1 MAGLNTALDYLQSS
15 MYTPEQQA
23 EQSMLAEQARLS
35 DSGLRR
41 GILRG
46 VHTTPALLA
55 NAAGQVVE
63 PLSTGLSQPLFD
75 YAQGEM
81 QQAQQIPSLVPS
93 YENVTGLRSGMRYVG
108 EKIGENLP
116 NMLVTAPFGVAGRV
130 GLGTAAIRSP
140 LVKTLA
146 GASVGALP
154 LQMGEMTQSMREDPA
169 IMAST
174 TPLERLGRS
183 TAYGVITAPMEAA
196 DEALMLARG
205 TGAGKAVKNIF
216 KDGIKQGA
224 KAAGARLIGAVPEAA
239 LTEGVPE
246 VAQEATQH
254 AMLNKL
260 NPSRDASKDT
270 QQLKEAFFGGWAA
283 GGGTS
288 VAGRG
293 AEVAWSNARGMQQKI
308 GELLSAKQLPSWL
321 RSADDRTVLDW
332 DAQDD
337 ARRTANAEE
346 VAGAMAGDE
355 TEAPEFRAQAAD
367 WLRRAQEG
375 AAGWQDF
382 APVAAAREKYHA
394 ARKGAERFLAAAKGA
409 WGDLGKEG
417 KNLEFTPDDRIVFDA
432 MRSAMDPASP
442 LAKDEQR
449 AVGLY
454 NYLKQFLADN
464 RTDVPVHA
472 LEDDFGGPEGLQG
485 TLETMRALLQR
496 AGAVQPDATFKE
508 RMTAM
513 LADGRQRDLARAKLV
528 LSNLK
533 LEHGGEL
540 SPTDAIVMAQRI
552 EDGLQRYPS
561 MTAKQRAAFDKR
573 LDEVFGVNAES
584 VVEALGY
591 QKQRDEVSLAEDA
604 EDAEDV
610 EGQPNP
616 AMQTIFEQRGVER
629 RFIGSAK
636 AEPDD
641 PLHGGLW
648 RLDHPDEKVRGEI
661 RARMARTMRAE
672 RGTGNIVRSLNP
684 KQYAEAA
691 GVNLEELA
699 QRLKTTVENLEA
711 HPARML
717 MSDEKLLDKDR
728 IDLSTEDVQRL
739 AKGVVTELSQRVD
752 EDVAANVA
760 AALKQPAA
768 EQRKMLREMGLEH
781 AVKVVRTKDGS
792 VVKSNL
798 AHGGAGRF
806 TVKLQN
812 GTELVLSAQELI
824 KEMRKRVN
832 EPKAKRPGGDADLLR
847 HFAAGISSLL
857 SNPDVAS
864 ITVNDVWAREHTK
877 ERVRKESRAENKE
890 AQNAYAGLVGRFGG
904 YFQLSQE
911 GSRRV
916 TLMQAVRAQER
927 GGDPADY
934 MNVREKLENY
944 PTVLL
949 EGHLKRIEGLLQ
961 RATAR
966 MQKDAGKKSDGANLR
981 RYRTILDAGRDILD
995 EREEGPEQQNAT
1007 VYEIQEDKEEEA
1019 QRKVR
1024 THQEETDEPLHPHG
1038 KRSEKAAPKATGS
1051 LSDQR
1056 QPMDVPKGVSGK
1068 HFTPALRSLEAQ
1080 VEKLYDLVEGKFQTA
1095 LDSVLE
1101 LVAQA
1106 ADAVRAGDKAKYAR
1120 LLAQGQERLTKIAE
1134 GMLQRLE
1141 ERGKAEQ
1148 NAVKR
1153 GALRKE
1159 YATVKNVLSKEA
1171 TSVKDGKIEE
1181 AKTLSKEAPKLDAQ
1195 IREAKPGALGSKE
1208 NPHSVLMYYPA
1219 SPGELRP
1226 ALRKKY
1232 AGIKK
1237 IAELI
1242 ASGDRTGTT
1251 RNPQQGVL
1259 PGHYVT
1265 FPGVPGL
1272 YRVTGF
1278 EKIDLNSPEGIA
1290 KWEEREGWD
1299 RSATKQRFAGQV
1311 EHGKLQMVFER
1322 AEKTKAASKASAE
1335 PVVDVSSA
1343 PAFAR
1348 AKEAAKAA
1356 GADYVL
1362 AVEGVAGSYASRIA
1376 TQAKA
1381 KGKLLTAENIGQ
1393 IKPGDVVYLSVP
1405 GASRLYTREGS
1416 IYGRI
1421 PELLDHGA
1429 VVRMDTNERA
1439 HSSHNRVGE
1448 GAVYDR
1454 LKALGYYEV
1463 TENQHYAEWRA
1474 KAAVTHTQNNA
1485 QEASKPAGETI
1496 SDTEMQRVKDYVAKV
1511 LGPQVATEFVNR
1523 LTDPKTGR
1531 FEGGSAQWI
1540 RKNGQAII
1548 RIVARAAN
1556 PMSKA
1561 HHEAMHEFFQRLT
1574 ETNPEAADILRKAAG
1589 SATVLRQ
1596 IERFFHAEPNREQI
1610 LKQLKN
1616 SEHER
1621 VAYMFQLWAA
1631 GELNVGPKTE
1641 NLFQRIVTFLRK
1653 TFGMLNE
1660 DERAEAIMAAFH
1672 EGKMSEPNAVTQV
1685 LAKMNRAKAMERYSG
1700 EMKEAYR
1707 HVLHWVGTASG
1718 GLIGNENPHLDSI
1731 GRDFYNETG
1740 DKERAA
1746 FLIARDQKT
1755 NQMMNRVASVYADAD
1770 KKDMDIALEYLQTGR
1785 TPADPQVKVLVDRT
1799 RLMLDQ
1805 VYDYLE
1811 ASNTGVK
1818 KRKNYFPRVWD
1829 VVTLSEQRDQFVA
1842 DLLQHHAKDLKRI
1855 VDAENASR
1863 EKRALEGIDPKN
1875 KAAMKRVLAAVRRA
1889 EPKDIAEG
1897 ILSTLLENKGADPVQ
1912 ENEWRVGYT
1921 PFMQAANRR
1930 VLTWI
1935 DDKVFHKYYNK
1946 DLVHIMTT
1954 YSAQAAHAGE
1964 YSKKFGRGGQ
1974 KLRDKLN
1981 EALVWEAV
1989 RYAEEKSKQSGLLE
2003 QARTF
2008 AINGSAGKYDAYS
2021 SNAAMKMEIMQFLAE
2036 QTSEDPQEFVQKQE
2050 NALALAK
2057 RNIMAMEGTLGHDIS
2072 EAWRKAS
2079 AGAVVYENLRLLS
2092 MSLFSQ
2098 FIDPLGVMV
2107 NGGTLNDAFNT
2118 FKRGIVGVVHGW
2130 KGTQPQDEM
2139 TALARRIG
2147 IIDSHHL
2154 LNSMGSLYSSLYL
2167 GKTARK
2173 WNDRLFRWNGVEMF
2187 TQQSRVGAMETG
2199 IELILHHLKQTDQEQ
2214 SKRFLDELGL
2224 KPEDKRLVKGDEL
2237 DYTSPEIQQAL
2248 MRFVDRSIVRPNA
2261 AIRPAYGS
2269 DPRAQILFHMKGFTY
2284 AFHKVILEKIAHEAK
2299 HGNYDPAFTAVL
2311 AYVPVMIA
2319 ADTVRGLLSTGG
2331 DEPDWKKKW
2340 TLGDYVTHGV
2350 ERAGLLGIPQLALD
2364 TVRWGP
2370 TELTGPASEQI
2381 VRAGRTVSKEM
2392 KQHERLQ
2399 KRAEDSGKELDKLLA
2414 ESDDPVYD
2422 ASRRILRDALPLGT
2436 IAKNLLIDQPVD
2448 SSRQGLSAA
2457 QH

>member
-15 MYTPEQQA
+15 MYTPEQLA
-23 EQSMLAEQARLS
+23 EQSMLAEQAQLS

-63 PLSTGLSQPLFD
+63 PLSPGLSQPLFD
-75 YAQGEM
+75 YAQSEM

-93 YENVTGLRSGMRYVG
+93 YENVTGLRSGMQYVG
-108 EKIGENLP
+108 EKVGENLP
-116 NMLVTAPFGVAGRV
+116 NTLVTAPFGVAGRV

-254 AMLNKL
+254 AMLGAL

-308 GELLSAKQLPSWL
+308 GELLSTKQLPSWL

-337 ARRTANAEE
+337 ARRTASAEE

-485 TLETMRALLQR
+485 MLETMRALLQR

-591 QKQRDEVSLAEDA
+591 QKQRDEVSLAENADA
-604 EDAEDV
+604 DDAEDV

-616 AMQTIFEQRGVER
+616 AMQTIFEQQGTAR

-648 RLDHPDEKVRGEI
+648 RLDHPDEETRADI
-661 RARMARTMRAE
+661 RKRMARTMRAE

-961 RATAR
+961 RLTAR
-966 MQKDAGKKSDGANLR
+966 MQKDAGKKNDGANLR

-1019 QRKVR
+1019 KRKVR
-1024 THQEETDEPLHPHG
+1024 THQEETGEPLHPHG
-1038 KRSEKAAPKATGS
+1038 KRSEKVAPKATGS
-1051 LSDQR
+1051 LSEQR
-1056 QPMDVPKGVSGK
+1056 QPMAVPKGVSGK

-1080 VEKLYDLVEGKFQTA
+1080 VEKLYDLAEGKFQTA

-1106 ADAVRAGDKAKYAR
+1106 ADAVREGDKAAYAR
-1120 LLAQGQERLTKIAE
+1120 LLAQGQIRLAKIAE

-1159 YATVKNVLSKEA
+1159 YATVKDVL
-1171 TSVKDGKIEE
+1171 G
-1181 AKTLSKEAPKLDAQ
+1181 
-1195 IREAKPGALGSKE
+1195 
-1208 NPHSVLMYYPA
+1208 
-1219 SPGELRP
+1219 
-1226 ALRKKY
+1226 
-1232 AGIKK
+1232 
-1237 IAELI
+1237 
-1242 ASGDRTGTT
+1242 
-1251 RNPQQGVL
+1251 
-1259 PGHYVT
+1259 
-1265 FPGVPGL
+1265 
-1272 YRVTGF
+1272 
-1278 EKIDLNSPEGIA
+1278 
-1290 KWEEREGWD
+1290 
-1299 RSATKQRFAGQV
+1299 
-1311 EHGKLQMVFER
+1311 
-1322 AEKTKAASKASAE
+1322 
-1335 PVVDVSSA
+1335 
-1343 PAFAR
+1343 
-1348 AKEAAKAA
+1348 KEAAKH
-1356 GADYVL
+1356 
-1362 AVEGVAGSYASRIA
+1362 GV
-1376 TQAKA
+1376 TQA
-1381 KGKLLTAENIGQ
+1381 
-1393 IKPGDVVYLSVP
+1393 
-1405 GASRLYTREGS
+1405 
-1416 IYGRI
+1416 
-1421 PELLDHGA
+1421 
-1429 VVRMDTNERA
+1429 
-1439 HSSHNRVGE
+1439 
-1448 GAVYDR
+1448 
-1454 LKALGYYEV
+1454 
-1463 TENQHYAEWRA
+1463 
-1474 KAAVTHTQNNA
+1474 QNNA

-1496 SDTEMQRVKDYVAKV
+1496 SDAEMQEVKDYVAKV

-1707 HVLHWVGTASG
+1707 HILHWVGTASG

-1755 NQMMNRVASVYADAD
+1755 NQMMNRVASIYADAD
-1770 KKDMDIALEYLQTGR
+1770 KKDMDIALEYLQTGK

-1811 ASNTGVK
+1811 ASDTGVK

-1855 VDAENASR
+1855 VDVENASR
-1863 EKRALEGIDPKN
+1863 EKRALEGVDPKN
-1875 KAAMKRVLAAVRRA
+1875 KAAMKRALAEVRRA

-2008 AINGSAGKYDAYS
+2008 AIDGSAGKYDADS

-2036 QTSEDPQEFVQKQE
+2036 QTSEDQQEFVQKQE

-2107 NGGTLNDAFNT
+2107 NGGTLSDAFNT

-2199 IELILHHLKQTDQEQ
+2199 IELILRHLKQADQEQ

-2224 KPEDKRLVKGDEL
+2224 KPEDKRLMKGDEL

-2299 HGNYDPAFTAVL
+2299 HGNYDPAFTAIL

-2381 VRAGRTVSKEM
+2381 VRAGKTVSKEV

-2414 ESDDPVYD
+2414 ERDDPVYD

-2448 SSRQGLSAA
+2448 SSRGG
-2457 QH
+2457 

>member
-1 MAGLNTALDYLQSS
+1 M
-15 MYTPEQQA
+15 
-23 EQSMLAEQARLS
+23 
-35 DSGLRR
+35 
-41 GILRG
+41 
-46 VHTTPALLA
+46 
-55 NAAGQVVE
+55 
-63 PLSTGLSQPLFD
+63 
-75 YAQGEM
+75 
-81 QQAQQIPSLVPS
+81 
-93 YENVTGLRSGMRYVG
+93 
-108 EKIGENLP
+108 
-116 NMLVTAPFGVAGRV
+116 
-130 GLGTAAIRSP
+130 
-140 LVKTLA
+140 
-146 GASVGALP
+146 
-154 LQMGEMTQSMREDPA
+154 
-169 IMAST
+169 
-174 TPLERLGRS
+174 
-183 TAYGVITAPMEAA
+183 
-196 DEALMLARG
+196 
-205 TGAGKAVKNIF
+205 
-216 KDGIKQGA
+216 
-224 KAAGARLIGAVPEAA
+224 
-239 LTEGVPE
+239 
-246 VAQEATQH
+246 
-254 AMLNKL
+254 
-260 NPSRDASKDT
+260 
-270 QQLKEAFFGGWAA
+270 
-283 GGGTS
+283 
-288 VAGRG
+288 
-293 AEVAWSNARGMQQKI
+293 
-308 GELLSAKQLPSWL
+308 
-321 RSADDRTVLDW
+321 
-332 DAQDD
+332 
-337 ARRTANAEE
+337 
-346 VAGAMAGDE
+346 
-355 TEAPEFRAQAAD
+355 
-367 WLRRAQEG
+367 
-375 AAGWQDF
+375 
-382 APVAAAREKYHA
+382 
-394 ARKGAERFLAAAKGA
+394 
-409 WGDLGKEG
+409 
-417 KNLEFTPDDRIVFDA
+417 
-432 MRSAMDPASP
+432 
-442 LAKDEQR
+442 
-449 AVGLY
+449 
-454 NYLKQFLADN
+454 
-464 RTDVPVHA
+464 
-472 LEDDFGGPEGLQG
+472 
-485 TLETMRALLQR
+485 
-496 AGAVQPDATFKE
+496 
-508 RMTAM
+508 
-513 LADGRQRDLARAKLV
+513 
-528 LSNLK
+528 
-533 LEHGGEL
+533 
-540 SPTDAIVMAQRI
+540 
-552 EDGLQRYPS
+552 
-561 MTAKQRAAFDKR
+561 
-573 LDEVFGVNAES
+573 
-584 VVEALGY
+584 
-591 QKQRDEVSLAEDA
+591 
-604 EDAEDV
+604 
-610 EGQPNP
+610 
-616 AMQTIFEQRGVER
+616 
-629 RFIGSAK
+629 
-636 AEPDD
+636 
-641 PLHGGLW
+641 
-648 RLDHPDEKVRGEI
+648 
-661 RARMARTMRAE
+661 
-672 RGTGNIVRSLNP
+672 
-684 KQYAEAA
+684 
-691 GVNLEELA
+691 
-699 QRLKTTVENLEA
+699 
-711 HPARML
+711 
-717 MSDEKLLDKDR
+717 
-728 IDLSTEDVQRL
+728 
-739 AKGVVTELSQRVD
+739 
-752 EDVAANVA
+752 
-760 AALKQPAA
+760 
-768 EQRKMLREMGLEH
+768 
-781 AVKVVRTKDGS
+781 
-792 VVKSNL
+792 
-798 AHGGAGRF
+798 
-806 TVKLQN
+806 
-812 GTELVLSAQELI
+812 
-824 KEMRKRVN
+824 
-832 EPKAKRPGGDADLLR
+832 
-847 HFAAGISSLL
+847 
-857 SNPDVAS
+857 
-864 ITVNDVWAREHTK
+864 
-877 ERVRKESRAENKE
+877 
-890 AQNAYAGLVGRFGG
+890 
-904 YFQLSQE
+904 
-911 GSRRV
+911 
-916 TLMQAVRAQER
+916 
-927 GGDPADY
+927 
-934 MNVREKLENY
+934 
-944 PTVLL
+944 
-949 EGHLKRIEGLLQ
+949 
-961 RATAR
+961 
-966 MQKDAGKKSDGANLR
+966 
-981 RYRTILDAGRDILD
+981 
-995 EREEGPEQQNAT
+995 
-1007 VYEIQEDKEEEA
+1007 
-1019 QRKVR
+1019 
-1024 THQEETDEPLHPHG
+1024 
-1038 KRSEKAAPKATGS
+1038 
-1051 LSDQR
+1051 
-1056 QPMDVPKGVSGK
+1056 
-1068 HFTPALRSLEAQ
+1068 
-1080 VEKLYDLVEGKFQTA
+1080 
-1095 LDSVLE
+1095 
-1101 LVAQA
+1101 
-1106 ADAVRAGDKAKYAR
+1106 
-1120 LLAQGQERLTKIAE
+1120 
-1134 GMLQRLE
+1134 
-1141 ERGKAEQ
+1141 
-1148 NAVKR
+1148 
-1153 GALRKE
+1153 
-1159 YATVKNVLSKEA
+1159 
-1171 TSVKDGKIEE
+1171 
-1181 AKTLSKEAPKLDAQ
+1181 
-1195 IREAKPGALGSKE
+1195 
-1208 NPHSVLMYYPA
+1208 
-1219 SPGELRP
+1219 
-1226 ALRKKY
+1226 
-1232 AGIKK
+1232 
-1237 IAELI
+1237 
-1242 ASGDRTGTT
+1242 
-1251 RNPQQGVL
+1251 
-1259 PGHYVT
+1259 
-1265 FPGVPGL
+1265 
-1272 YRVTGF
+1272 
-1278 EKIDLNSPEGIA
+1278 
-1290 KWEEREGWD
+1290 
-1299 RSATKQRFAGQV
+1299 
-1311 EHGKLQMVFER
+1311 
-1322 AEKTKAASKASAE
+1322 
-1335 PVVDVSSA
+1335 
-1343 PAFAR
+1343 
-1348 AKEAAKAA
+1348 
-1356 GADYVL
+1356 
-1362 AVEGVAGSYASRIA
+1362 
-1376 TQAKA
+1376 
-1381 KGKLLTAENIGQ
+1381 
-1393 IKPGDVVYLSVP
+1393 
-1405 GASRLYTREGS
+1405 
-1416 IYGRI
+1416 
-1421 PELLDHGA
+1421 
-1429 VVRMDTNERA
+1429 
-1439 HSSHNRVGE
+1439 
-1448 GAVYDR
+1448 
-1454 LKALGYYEV
+1454 
-1463 TENQHYAEWRA
+1463 
-1474 KAAVTHTQNNA
+1474 
-1485 QEASKPAGETI
+1485 
-1496 SDTEMQRVKDYVAKV
+1496 

-1685 LAKMNRAKAMERYSG
+1685 LAKMNRAKAVERYSA

-1755 NQMMNRVASVYADAD
+1755 NQMMNRVASIYADAD
-1770 KKDMDIALEYLQTGR
+1770 KKDMDIALEYLQTGK

-1811 ASNTGVK
+1811 ASDTGVK

-1855 VDAENASR
+1855 ADAENASR
-1863 EKRALEGIDPKN
+1863 EKRALEGVDPKN
-1875 KAAMKRVLAAVRRA
+1875 KAAMKRALAEVRRA

-2008 AINGSAGKYDAYS
+2008 AIDGSAGKYDADS

-2036 QTSEDPQEFVQKQE
+2036 QTSEDLQEFVQKQE
-2050 NALALAK
+2050 SALALAK

-2107 NGGTLNDAFNT
+2107 NGGTLSDAFNT

-2199 IELILHHLKQTDQEQ
+2199 IELILRHLKQADQEQ

-2224 KPEDKRLVKGDEL
+2224 KPEDKRLMKGDEL

-2381 VRAGRTVSKEM
+2381 VRAGKTVSKEV

-2448 SSRQGLSAA
+2448 SSRQGLRAA

>member
-15 MYTPEQQA
+15 MYTPEQLA

-93 YENVTGLRSGMRYVG
+93 YENVTGLRSGMQYVG
-108 EKIGENLP
+108 EKVGENLP
-116 NMLVTAPFGVAGRV
+116 NTLVTAPFGVAGRV

-183 TAYGVITAPMEAA
+183 AAYGGITAPMEAA

-604 EDAEDV
+604 DDAEDV

-616 AMQTIFEQRGVER
+616 AMQTIFEQQGTAR

-806 TVKLQN
+806 TVRLQN

-890 AQNAYAGLVGRFGG
+890 TQNAYAGLVGRFGG

-949 EGHLKRIEGLLQ
+949 EGHLKRIEWLLQ
-961 RATAR
+961 RAVAR
-966 MQKDAGKKSDGANLR
+966 MQQDAGKKSDGANLR

-1007 VYEIQEDKEEEA
+1007 VFEIQEDKEEEA

-1024 THQEETDEPLHPHG
+1024 THQEETVEPLHPHG
-1038 KRSEKAAPKATGS
+1038 RRSEKAAPKATGS

-1106 ADAVRAGDKAKYAR
+1106 ADAVRAGDKAKYAK

-1171 TSVKDGKIEE
+1171 ASVKDGKIEE
-1181 AKTLSKEAPKLDAQ
+1181 AKTLKHAYNK
-1195 IREAKPGALGSKE
+1195 
-1208 NPHSVLMYYPA
+1208 
-1219 SPGELRP
+1219 
-1226 ALRKKY
+1226 
-1232 AGIKK
+1232 
-1237 IAELI
+1237 
-1242 ASGDRTGTT
+1242 
-1251 RNPQQGVL
+1251 
-1259 PGHYVT
+1259 
-1265 FPGVPGL
+1265 
-1272 YRVTGF
+1272 
-1278 EKIDLNSPEGIA
+1278 
-1290 KWEEREGWD
+1290 
-1299 RSATKQRFAGQV
+1299 
-1311 EHGKLQMVFER
+1311 
-1322 AEKTKAASKASAE
+1322 
-1335 PVVDVSSA
+1335 
-1343 PAFAR
+1343 
-1348 AKEAAKAA
+1348 
-1356 GADYVL
+1356 
-1362 AVEGVAGSYASRIA
+1362 
-1376 TQAKA
+1376 
-1381 KGKLLTAENIGQ
+1381 
-1393 IKPGDVVYLSVP
+1393 
-1405 GASRLYTREGS
+1405 
-1416 IYGRI
+1416 
-1421 PELLDHGA
+1421 
-1429 VVRMDTNERA
+1429 
-1439 HSSHNRVGE
+1439 
-1448 GAVYDR
+1448 
-1454 LKALGYYEV
+1454 
-1463 TENQHYAEWRA
+1463 
-1474 KAAVTHTQNNA
+1474 
-1485 QEASKPAGETI
+1485 EASKPAGTGAPFKQGKYTLATSHVSPQEFDSFDFSKIGTTFGHVTAGNSAATGSGAFTSKNRKVI
-1496 SDTEMQRVKDYVAKV
+1496 HEYRKLLDERGFKPHEYQVFVNTKPEEILDVHTKLSEQPKAILDALNALLEKTTKEGFAPASAWHDLPTGSAIKALTQRLGHEAVRKALVNLGIKVTKYSERGYAGEQLDDNYVVLDEKAITGLLRLNEEQSAVLDYVAKV

-1707 HVLHWVGTASG
+1707 HILHWVGTASG

-1755 NQMMNRVASVYADAD
+1755 NQMMNRVASIYADAD
-1770 KKDMDIALEYLQTGR
+1770 KKDMDIALEYLQTGK

-1811 ASNTGVK
+1811 ASDTGVK

-1863 EKRALEGIDPKN
+1863 EKRALEDVDPKN
-1875 KAAMKRVLAAVRRA
+1875 KAAMKRALAEVRRA

-1981 EALVWEAV
+1981 EALVWEAA

-2008 AINGSAGKYDAYS
+2008 AIDGSAGKYDADS
-2021 SNAAMKMEIMQFLAE
+2021 SNAAMKMEIMQFLAG
-2036 QTSEDPQEFVQKQE
+2036 QTGEDPQEFVQKQE

-2107 NGGTLNDAFNT
+2107 NGGTLSDAFNT

-2224 KPEDKRLVKGDEL
+2224 KPEDKRLMKGDEL

-2436 IAKNLLIDQPVD
+2436 ITKNLLIDQPVD

>member
-183 TAYGVITAPMEAA
+183 AAYGAITAPMEAA

-254 AMLNKL
+254 AMLGAL
-260 NPSRDASKDT
+260 NPSRDASKDA

-308 GELLSAKQLPSWL
+308 GELLSTKQLPSWL

-485 TLETMRALLQR
+485 MLETMRALLQR

-540 SPTDAIVMAQRI
+540 SPIDAIVMAQRI

-584 VVEALGY
+584 VVEVLGY

-604 EDAEDV
+604 DDAEDV

-616 AMQTIFEQRGVER
+616 AMQTIFEQQGTAR

-648 RLDHPDEKVRGEI
+648 RLDHPDEETRADI
-661 RARMARTMRAE
+661 RKRMARTMRAE

-752 EDVAANVA
+752 EDVAANVE

-768 EQRKMLREMGLEH
+768 EQRKALREMGLEH

-832 EPKAKRPGGDADLLR
+832 EPKAKRPVGDADLLR

-949 EGHLKRIEGLLQ
+949 EGHLKRVEGLAQ

-966 MQKDAGKKSDGANLR
+966 MQKDAGKKNDGANLR

-1038 KRSEKAAPKATGS
+1038 RLSEKAAPKATGS
-1051 LSDQR
+1051 LSEQR

-1080 VEKLYDLVEGKFQTA
+1080 VEKLYDLAEGKFQTA

-1106 ADAVRAGDKAKYAR
+1106 ADAVREGDKAKYAR
-1120 LLAQGQERLTKIAE
+1120 LLAQGQERLAKIAE

-1159 YATVKNVLSKEA
+1159 YATVKDVL
-1171 TSVKDGKIEE
+1171 G
-1181 AKTLSKEAPKLDAQ
+1181 
-1195 IREAKPGALGSKE
+1195 
-1208 NPHSVLMYYPA
+1208 
-1219 SPGELRP
+1219 
-1226 ALRKKY
+1226 
-1232 AGIKK
+1232 
-1237 IAELI
+1237 
-1242 ASGDRTGTT
+1242 
-1251 RNPQQGVL
+1251 
-1259 PGHYVT
+1259 
-1265 FPGVPGL
+1265 
-1272 YRVTGF
+1272 
-1278 EKIDLNSPEGIA
+1278 
-1290 KWEEREGWD
+1290 
-1299 RSATKQRFAGQV
+1299 
-1311 EHGKLQMVFER
+1311 
-1322 AEKTKAASKASAE
+1322 
-1335 PVVDVSSA
+1335 
-1343 PAFAR
+1343 
-1348 AKEAAKAA
+1348 KEAAKH
-1356 GADYVL
+1356 
-1362 AVEGVAGSYASRIA
+1362 GV
-1376 TQAKA
+1376 TQA
-1381 KGKLLTAENIGQ
+1381 
-1393 IKPGDVVYLSVP
+1393 
-1405 GASRLYTREGS
+1405 
-1416 IYGRI
+1416 
-1421 PELLDHGA
+1421 
-1429 VVRMDTNERA
+1429 
-1439 HSSHNRVGE
+1439 
-1448 GAVYDR
+1448 
-1454 LKALGYYEV
+1454 
-1463 TENQHYAEWRA
+1463 
-1474 KAAVTHTQNNA
+1474 QNNA

-1589 SATVLRQ
+1589 SAAVLRQ

-1718 GLIGNENPHLDSI
+1718 GLIGNENPYLDSI

-1755 NQMMNRVASVYADAD
+1755 NQMMNRVASIYADAD
-1770 KKDMDIALEYLQTGR
+1770 KKDMDIALEYLQTGK

-1811 ASNTGVK
+1811 ASDTGVK
-1818 KRKNYFPRVWD
+1818 KRKNFFPRVWD

-1855 VDAENASR
+1855 ADAENASR
-1863 EKRALEGIDPKN
+1863 EKRALEGVDPKN
-1875 KAAMKRVLAAVRRA
+1875 KAAMKRALAEVRRA

-2008 AINGSAGKYDAYS
+2008 AIDGSAGKYDADS

-2107 NGGTLNDAFNT
+2107 NGGTLSDAFNT

-2173 WNDRLFRWNGVEMF
+2173 LNDRLFRWNGVEMF

-2199 IELILHHLKQTDQEQ
+2199 IELILRHLKQADQEQ

-2224 KPEDKRLVKGDEL
+2224 KPEDKRLMKGDEL

-2436 IAKNLLIDQPVD
+2436 ITKNLLIDQPVD
-2448 SSRQGLSAA
+2448 SSWQGLRAA

>member
-15 MYTPEQQA
+15 MYTPEQLA
-23 EQSMLAEQARLS
+23 EQSMLAEQAQLS

-63 PLSTGLSQPLFD
+63 PLSPGLSQPLFD
-75 YAQGEM
+75 YAQSEM

-93 YENVTGLRSGMRYVG
+93 YENVTGLRSGMQYVG

-183 TAYGVITAPMEAA
+183 AAYGAITAPMEAA

-254 AMLNKL
+254 AMLGAL

-308 GELLSAKQLPSWL
+308 GELLSTKQLPSWL

-533 LEHGGEL
+533 LEYGGEL

-591 QKQRDEVSLAEDA
+591 QKQRDEVSLAENAD
-604 EDAEDV
+604 DAEDV

-616 AMQTIFEQRGVER
+616 AMQTIFEQQGTAR

-636 AEPDD
+636 AAPDD
-641 PLHGGLW
+641 SLHGGLW
-648 RLDHPDEKVRGEI
+648 RLDHPDEATRADI
-661 RARMARTMRAE
+661 RKRMARTMRAE

-806 TVKLQN
+806 TVRLQN

-961 RATAR
+961 RAVAR
-966 MQKDAGKKSDGANLR
+966 MQQDAGKKSDGANLR

-1038 KRSEKAAPKATGS
+1038 RRSEKAAPKATGS

-1056 QPMDVPKGVSGK
+1056 QPMGVPKGVSGK

-1106 ADAVRAGDKAKYAR
+1106 ADAVREGDKAKYAR
-1120 LLAQGQERLTKIAE
+1120 LLAQGQERLAKIAE

-1181 AKTLSKEAPKLDAQ
+1181 AKTLSKEAPKLAAQ

-1219 SPGELRP
+1219 SPGELRL

-1322 AEKTKAASKASAE
+1322 APVESLDQ
-1335 PVVDVSSA
+1335 VVDSFA
-1343 PAFAR
+1343 PTLG
-1348 AKEAAKAA
+1348 AKI
-1356 GADYVL
+1356 L
-1362 AVEGVAGSYASRIA
+1362 AHKYN
-1376 TQAKA
+1376 K
-1381 KGKLLTAENIGQ
+1381 
-1393 IKPGDVVYLSVP
+1393 
-1405 GASRLYTREGS
+1405 
-1416 IYGRI
+1416 
-1421 PELLDHGA
+1421 
-1429 VVRMDTNERA
+1429 
-1439 HSSHNRVGE
+1439 
-1448 GAVYDR
+1448 
-1454 LKALGYYEV
+1454 
-1463 TENQHYAEWRA
+1463 
-1474 KAAVTHTQNNA
+1474 
-1485 QEASKPAGETI
+1485 EASKPAGETI

-1707 HVLHWVGTASG
+1707 HILHWVGTASG

-1755 NQMMNRVASVYADAD
+1755 NQMMNRVASIYADAD
-1770 KKDMDIALEYLQTGR
+1770 KKDMDIALEYLQTGK

-1811 ASNTGVK
+1811 ASDTGVK

-1863 EKRALEGIDPKN
+1863 EKRALEGVDPKN
-1875 KAAMKRVLAAVRRA
+1875 KAAMKRALAEVRRA

-1930 VLTWI
+1930 MLTWI
-1935 DDKVFHKYYNK
+1935 DDKVFQKYYNK

-1981 EALVWEAV
+1981 EALVWEAA

-2008 AINGSAGKYDAYS
+2008 AIDGSAGKYDADS
-2021 SNAAMKMEIMQFLAE
+2021 SNAAMKMEIMQFLAG
-2036 QTSEDPQEFVQKQE
+2036 QTGEDPQEFVQKQE

-2107 NGGTLNDAFNT
+2107 NGGTLSDAFNT

-2224 KPEDKRLVKGDEL
+2224 KPEDKRLMKGDEL

-2299 HGNYDPAFTAVL
+2299 HGNYDPAFTAIL
-2311 AYVPVMIA
+2311 AYVPVMIV

-2340 TLGDYVTHGV
+2340 TLGDYVTHGA

-2381 VRAGRTVSKEM
+2381 VRAGKTVSKEV

-2436 IAKNLLIDQPVD
+2436 ITKNLLIDQPVD
-2448 SSRQGLSAA
+2448 SSRQGLRAA

>member
-15 MYTPEQQA
+15 MYTPEQLA
-23 EQSMLAEQARLS
+23 EQSMLAEQAQLS

-63 PLSTGLSQPLFD
+63 PLSPELSQPLFD
-75 YAQGEM
+75 YAQSEK

-93 YENVTGLRSGMRYVG
+93 YENVTGLRSGMQYVG

-183 TAYGVITAPMEAA
+183 AAYGAITAPMEAA

-254 AMLNKL
+254 AMLGAL

-308 GELLSAKQLPSWL
+308 GELLSTKQLPSWL

-394 ARKGAERFLAAAKGA
+394 ARKGAERFLAAAKSA

-591 QKQRDEVSLAEDA
+591 QKQRDEVSMAEDA

-616 AMQTIFEQRGVER
+616 AMQTIFEQQGTAR

-648 RLDHPDEKVRGEI
+648 RLDHPDEATRADI
-661 RARMARTMRAE
+661 RKRMARTMRAE

-806 TVKLQN
+806 TVRLQN

-961 RATAR
+961 HAVAR
-966 MQKDAGKKSDGANLR
+966 MQQDAGKKSDGANLR

-1038 KRSEKAAPKATGS
+1038 RRSEKAAPKATGS

-1106 ADAVRAGDKAKYAR
+1106 ADAVREGDKAKYAR
-1120 LLAQGQERLTKIAE
+1120 LLAQGQERLAKIAE

-1181 AKTLSKEAPKLDAQ
+1181 AKTLKHAYNK
-1195 IREAKPGALGSKE
+1195 
-1208 NPHSVLMYYPA
+1208 
-1219 SPGELRP
+1219 
-1226 ALRKKY
+1226 
-1232 AGIKK
+1232 
-1237 IAELI
+1237 
-1242 ASGDRTGTT
+1242 
-1251 RNPQQGVL
+1251 
-1259 PGHYVT
+1259 
-1265 FPGVPGL
+1265 
-1272 YRVTGF
+1272 
-1278 EKIDLNSPEGIA
+1278 
-1290 KWEEREGWD
+1290 
-1299 RSATKQRFAGQV
+1299 
-1311 EHGKLQMVFER
+1311 
-1322 AEKTKAASKASAE
+1322 
-1335 PVVDVSSA
+1335 
-1343 PAFAR
+1343 
-1348 AKEAAKAA
+1348 
-1356 GADYVL
+1356 
-1362 AVEGVAGSYASRIA
+1362 
-1376 TQAKA
+1376 
-1381 KGKLLTAENIGQ
+1381 
-1393 IKPGDVVYLSVP
+1393 
-1405 GASRLYTREGS
+1405 
-1416 IYGRI
+1416 
-1421 PELLDHGA
+1421 
-1429 VVRMDTNERA
+1429 
-1439 HSSHNRVGE
+1439 
-1448 GAVYDR
+1448 
-1454 LKALGYYEV
+1454 
-1463 TENQHYAEWRA
+1463 
-1474 KAAVTHTQNNA
+1474 
-1485 QEASKPAGETI
+1485 EASKPAGETI

-1523 LTDPKTGR
+1523 LTDPKTGK

-1707 HVLHWVGTASG
+1707 HILHWVGTASG

-1755 NQMMNRVASVYADAD
+1755 NQMMNRVASIYADAD
-1770 KKDMDIALEYLQTGR
+1770 KKDMDIALEYLQTGK

-1811 ASNTGVK
+1811 ASDTGVK

-1863 EKRALEGIDPKN
+1863 EKRALEGVDPKN
-1875 KAAMKRVLAAVRRA
+1875 KAAMKRALAEVRRA

-1930 VLTWI
+1930 MLTWI
-1935 DDKVFHKYYNK
+1935 DDKVFQKYYNK

-1981 EALVWEAV
+1981 EALVWEAA

-2003 QARTF
+2003 QARAF
-2008 AINGSAGKYDAYS
+2008 AIDGSAGKYDADS
-2021 SNAAMKMEIMQFLAE
+2021 SNAAMKMEIMQFLAG
-2036 QTSEDPQEFVQKQE
+2036 QTGEDPQEFVQKQE

-2107 NGGTLNDAFNT
+2107 NGGTLSDAFNT

-2224 KPEDKRLVKGDEL
+2224 KPEDKRLMKGDEL

-2381 VRAGRTVSKEM
+2381 VRAGKTVSKEV

-2422 ASRRILRDALPLGT
+2422 ASRRILRDALPLGVIT
-2436 IAKNLLIDQPVD
+2436 KNLLIDQPVD
-2448 SSRQGLSAA
+2448 SSRQGLRAA

>member
-15 MYTPEQQA
+15 MYTPEQLA
-23 EQSMLAEQARLS
+23 EQSMLAEQAQLS

-63 PLSTGLSQPLFD
+63 PLSPELSQPLFD
-75 YAQGEM
+75 YAQSEK

-93 YENVTGLRSGMRYVG
+93 YENVTGLRSGMQYVG

-183 TAYGVITAPMEAA
+183 AAYGAITAPMEAA

-254 AMLNKL
+254 AMLGAL

-308 GELLSAKQLPSWL
+308 GELLSTKQLPSWL

-394 ARKGAERFLAAAKGA
+394 ARKGAERFLAAAKSA

-591 QKQRDEVSLAEDA
+591 QKQRDEVSMAEDA

-616 AMQTIFEQRGVER
+616 AMQTIFEQQGTAR

-648 RLDHPDEKVRGEI
+648 RLDHPDEATRADI
-661 RARMARTMRAE
+661 RKRMARTMRAE

-806 TVKLQN
+806 TVRLQN

-961 RATAR
+961 HAVAR
-966 MQKDAGKKSDGANLR
+966 MQQDAGKKSDGANLR

-1038 KRSEKAAPKATGS
+1038 RRSEKAAPKATGS

-1106 ADAVRAGDKAKYAR
+1106 ADAVREGDKAKYAR

-1181 AKTLSKEAPKLDAQ
+1181 AKTLKHAYNK
-1195 IREAKPGALGSKE
+1195 
-1208 NPHSVLMYYPA
+1208 
-1219 SPGELRP
+1219 
-1226 ALRKKY
+1226 
-1232 AGIKK
+1232 
-1237 IAELI
+1237 
-1242 ASGDRTGTT
+1242 
-1251 RNPQQGVL
+1251 
-1259 PGHYVT
+1259 
-1265 FPGVPGL
+1265 
-1272 YRVTGF
+1272 
-1278 EKIDLNSPEGIA
+1278 
-1290 KWEEREGWD
+1290 
-1299 RSATKQRFAGQV
+1299 
-1311 EHGKLQMVFER
+1311 
-1322 AEKTKAASKASAE
+1322 
-1335 PVVDVSSA
+1335 
-1343 PAFAR
+1343 
-1348 AKEAAKAA
+1348 
-1356 GADYVL
+1356 
-1362 AVEGVAGSYASRIA
+1362 
-1376 TQAKA
+1376 
-1381 KGKLLTAENIGQ
+1381 
-1393 IKPGDVVYLSVP
+1393 
-1405 GASRLYTREGS
+1405 
-1416 IYGRI
+1416 
-1421 PELLDHGA
+1421 
-1429 VVRMDTNERA
+1429 
-1439 HSSHNRVGE
+1439 
-1448 GAVYDR
+1448 
-1454 LKALGYYEV
+1454 
-1463 TENQHYAEWRA
+1463 
-1474 KAAVTHTQNNA
+1474 
-1485 QEASKPAGETI
+1485 EASKPAGETI

-1523 LTDPKTGR
+1523 LTDPKTGK

-1707 HVLHWVGTASG
+1707 HILHWVGTASG

-1755 NQMMNRVASVYADAD
+1755 NQMMNRVASIYADAD
-1770 KKDMDIALEYLQTGR
+1770 KKDMDIALEYLQTGK

-1811 ASNTGVK
+1811 ASDTGVK

-1863 EKRALEGIDPKN
+1863 EKRALEGVDPKN
-1875 KAAMKRVLAAVRRA
+1875 KAAMKRALAEVRRA

-1930 VLTWI
+1930 MLTWI
-1935 DDKVFHKYYNK
+1935 DDKVFQKYYNK

-1981 EALVWEAV
+1981 EALVWEAA

-2008 AINGSAGKYDAYS
+2008 AIDGSAGKYDADS
-2021 SNAAMKMEIMQFLAE
+2021 SNAAMKMEIMQFLAG
-2036 QTSEDPQEFVQKQE
+2036 QTGEDPQEFVQKQE

-2107 NGGTLNDAFNT
+2107 NGGTLSDAFNT

-2224 KPEDKRLVKGDEL
+2224 KPEDKRLMKGDEL

-2381 VRAGRTVSKEM
+2381 VRAGKTVSKEV

-2422 ASRRILRDALPLGT
+2422 ASRRILRDALPLGVIT
-2436 IAKNLLIDQPVD
+2436 KNLLIDQPVD
-2448 SSRQGLSAA
+2448 SSRQGLRAA

>member
-15 MYTPEQQA
+15 MYTPEQLA

-63 PLSTGLSQPLFD
+63 PLSAGLSQPLFD
-75 YAQGEM
+75 YAQSEM

-93 YENVTGLRSGMRYVG
+93 YENVTGLRSGMQYVG
-108 EKIGENLP
+108 EKVGENLP
-116 NMLVTAPFGVAGRV
+116 NTLVTAPFGVAGRV

-183 TAYGVITAPMEAA
+183 AAYGAITAPMEAA

-254 AMLNKL
+254 AMLGAL

-308 GELLSAKQLPSWL
+308 GELLSTKQLPSWL

-533 LEHGGEL
+533 LEYGGEL

-561 MTAKQRAAFDKR
+561 MTAKQRAAFDTR

-591 QKQRDEVSLAEDA
+591 QKQRDEVSLAENAD
-604 EDAEDV
+604 DAEDV

-616 AMQTIFEQRGVER
+616 AMQTIFEQQGTAR

-636 AEPDD
+636 AAPDD
-641 PLHGGLW
+641 SLHGGLW
-648 RLDHPDEKVRGEI
+648 RLDHPDEATRADI
-661 RARMARTMRAE
+661 RKRMARTMRAE

-806 TVKLQN
+806 TVRLQN

-961 RATAR
+961 RAVAR
-966 MQKDAGKKSDGANLR
+966 MQQDAGKKSDGANLR

-1024 THQEETDEPLHPHG
+1024 TNQEETDEPLHPHG
-1038 KRSEKAAPKATGS
+1038 RRSEKAAPKATGS

-1095 LDSVLE
+1095 LDSVLK

-1106 ADAVRAGDKAKYAR
+1106 ADAVREGDKAKYAR
-1120 LLAQGQERLTKIAE
+1120 LLAQGQERLAKIAE

-1181 AKTLSKEAPKLDAQ
+1181 AKTLKHAYNK
-1195 IREAKPGALGSKE
+1195 
-1208 NPHSVLMYYPA
+1208 
-1219 SPGELRP
+1219 
-1226 ALRKKY
+1226 
-1232 AGIKK
+1232 
-1237 IAELI
+1237 
-1242 ASGDRTGTT
+1242 
-1251 RNPQQGVL
+1251 
-1259 PGHYVT
+1259 
-1265 FPGVPGL
+1265 
-1272 YRVTGF
+1272 
-1278 EKIDLNSPEGIA
+1278 
-1290 KWEEREGWD
+1290 
-1299 RSATKQRFAGQV
+1299 
-1311 EHGKLQMVFER
+1311 
-1322 AEKTKAASKASAE
+1322 
-1335 PVVDVSSA
+1335 
-1343 PAFAR
+1343 
-1348 AKEAAKAA
+1348 
-1356 GADYVL
+1356 
-1362 AVEGVAGSYASRIA
+1362 
-1376 TQAKA
+1376 
-1381 KGKLLTAENIGQ
+1381 
-1393 IKPGDVVYLSVP
+1393 
-1405 GASRLYTREGS
+1405 
-1416 IYGRI
+1416 
-1421 PELLDHGA
+1421 
-1429 VVRMDTNERA
+1429 
-1439 HSSHNRVGE
+1439 
-1448 GAVYDR
+1448 
-1454 LKALGYYEV
+1454 
-1463 TENQHYAEWRA
+1463 
-1474 KAAVTHTQNNA
+1474 
-1485 QEASKPAGETI
+1485 EASKPAGETI

-1523 LTDPKTGR
+1523 LTDPKTGK

-1707 HVLHWVGTASG
+1707 HILHWVGTASG

-1755 NQMMNRVASVYADAD
+1755 NQMMNRVASIYADAD
-1770 KKDMDIALEYLQTGR
+1770 KKDMDIALEYLQTGK

-1811 ASNTGVK
+1811 ASDTGVK

-1863 EKRALEGIDPKN
+1863 EKRALEGVDPKN
-1875 KAAMKRVLAAVRRA
+1875 KAAMKRALAEVRRA

-1981 EALVWEAV
+1981 EALVWEAA

-2008 AINGSAGKYDAYS
+2008 AIDGSAGKYDADS
-2021 SNAAMKMEIMQFLAE
+2021 SNAAMKMEIMQFLAG
-2036 QTSEDPQEFVQKQE
+2036 QTGEDPQEFVQKQE

-2107 NGGTLNDAFNT
+2107 NGGTLSDAFNT

-2224 KPEDKRLVKGDEL
+2224 KPEDKRLMKGDEL

-2381 VRAGRTVSKEM
+2381 VRAGKTVSKEV

-2422 ASRRILRDALPLGT
+2422 ASRRILRDALPLGVIT
-2436 IAKNLLIDQPVD
+2436 KNLLIDQPVD
-2448 SSRQGLSAA
+2448 SSRQGLRAA

>member
-63 PLSTGLSQPLFD
+63 PLSAGLSQPLFD

-337 ARRTANAEE
+337 ARRTASAEE

-375 AAGWQDF
+375 TAGWQDF
-382 APVAAAREKYHA
+382 ASVAAAREKYHA

-485 TLETMRALLQR
+485 TLEAMRALLQR

-591 QKQRDEVSLAEDA
+591 QKQRDEVSLAEDT
-604 EDAEDV
+604 EDV

-636 AEPDD
+636 AAPDD

-648 RLDHPDEKVRGEI
+648 RLDHPDEETRADI
-661 RARMARTMRAE
+661 RKRMARTMRAE

-739 AKGVVTELSQRVD
+739 AKNVVTELSQRVD
-752 EDVAANVA
+752 EDVAANVE

-768 EQRKMLREMGLEH
+768 EQRKTLREMGLEH

-798 AHGGAGRF
+798 SHGGAGRF

-890 AQNAYAGLVGRFGG
+890 AQNAYTGLVGRFGG
-904 YFQLSQE
+904 YFQLAQE

-934 MNVREKLENY
+934 ENVREKLENY

-949 EGHLKRIEGLLQ
+949 EGHLKRIEGLLK

-1024 THQEETDEPLHPHG
+1024 THQEETGEPLHPHG
-1038 KRSEKAAPKATGS
+1038 RRSEKAPPKATGS
-1051 LSDQR
+1051 LSEQR

-1080 VEKLYDLVEGKFQTA
+1080 VEKLYDLAEGKFQTA

-1106 ADAVRAGDKAKYAR
+1106 ADAVREGDKAKYAK
-1120 LLAQGQERLTKIAE
+1120 LLAQGQERLAKIAE

-1159 YATVKNVLSKEA
+1159 YTTVKNVLSKEA

-1181 AKTLSKEAPKLDAQ
+1181 AKTLSKEAPKLAAQ

-1208 NPHSVLMYYPA
+1208 NPHSVPMSYTA

-1226 ALRKKY
+1226 ELRKKY

-1299 RSATKQRFAGQV
+1299 RGATKQRFAGQV

-1322 AEKTKAASKASAE
+1322 AEEQSAE
-1335 PVVDVSSA
+1335 AIVNVSSA

-1362 AVEGVAGSYASRIA
+1362 AAEGVVGSYASRIA
-1376 TQAKA
+1376 AQARA
-1381 KGKLLTAENIGQ
+1381 KGKLLTAESINEV
-1393 IKPGDVVYLSVP
+1393 KAGDVVYVSVP
-1405 GASRLYTREGS
+1405 GASRPFTMKGS
-1416 IYGRI
+1416 VYGLV
-1421 PELLDHGA
+1421 PALLDRGA

-1439 HSSHNRVGE
+1439 HSTHNRTGE
-1448 GAVYDR
+1448 GVIYDR
-1454 LKALGYYEV
+1454 LKSLGYYEV
-1463 TENQHYAEWRA
+1463 TENQHYAEWRV
-1474 KAAVTHTQNNA
+1474 KKGVTHTQNNA

-1685 LAKMNRAKAMERYSG
+1685 LAKMNRAKAIERYSG

-1755 NQMMNRVASVYADAD
+1755 NQMMNRVASIYADAD
-1770 KKDMDIALEYLQTGR
+1770 KKDMDIALEYLQTGK

-1805 VYDYLE
+1805 IYDYLE
-1811 ASNTGVK
+1811 ASETGVK

-1855 VDAENASR
+1855 ADAENASR
-1863 EKRALEGIDPKN
+1863 EKRALEGVDPKN
-1875 KAAMKRVLAAVRRA
+1875 KAAMKRALAEVRRA

-2008 AINGSAGKYDAYS
+2008 AIDGSAGKYDADS
-2021 SNAAMKMEIMQFLAE
+2021 SNAAMKMEIMQFLAG
-2036 QTSEDPQEFVQKQE
+2036 QTGEDPQEFVQKQE

-2107 NGGTLNDAFNT
+2107 NGGTLSDAFNT

-2224 KPEDKRLVKGDEL
+2224 KPEDKRLMKGDEL

-2299 HGNYDPAFTAVL
+2299 HGNYDPAFTAIL

-2381 VRAGRTVSKEM
+2381 VRAGRTVSKEV

-2436 IAKNLLIDQPVD
+2436 ITKNLLIDQPVD
-2448 SSRQGLSAA
+2448 SSRQGLRAA